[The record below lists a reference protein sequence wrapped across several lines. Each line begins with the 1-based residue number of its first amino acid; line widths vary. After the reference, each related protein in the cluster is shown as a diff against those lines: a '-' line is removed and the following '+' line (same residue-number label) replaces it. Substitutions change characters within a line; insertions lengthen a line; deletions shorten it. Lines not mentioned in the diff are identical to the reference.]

1 MPEFTH
7 VYFNLSQGEGSTRGP
22 WNQGDDWEFVEDPEP
37 AVDGGDG
44 TASVQL
50 SSEEEALLLN
60 MKSRTTS
67 DPASNPITGADL
79 GAGVQGE
86 LEP

>member
-1 MPEFTH
+1 
-7 VYFNLSQGEGSTRGP
+7 
-22 WNQGDDWEFVEDPEP
+22 VESPTP

-50 SSEEEALLLN
+50 RAEEDALLLD
-60 MKSRTTS
+60 MKARTMS
-67 DPASNPITGADL
+67 DPDSNPITGADL

-86 LEP
+86 TKD